1 MKNKMDLKKAAV
13 IFLVILAIILVFTFF
28 DYLIHSLS
36 EKYTVPSYYFR
47 NKVIFGTLIGLIVY
61 YFARNLVFWK
71 KSLVFSAIISVLL
84 QTRYTIEGYPLD
96 FVILFL
102 FIHFAILLV
111 VSMIVFRLV
120 DRYKL
125 HKI

>member
-61 YFARNLVFWK
+61 YFARNLILEEKPGFLCYNL
-71 KSLVFSAIISVLL
+71 SSA
-84 QTRYTIEGYPLD
+84 PD
-96 FVILFL
+96 
-102 FIHFAILLV
+102 
-111 VSMIVFRLV
+111 
-120 DRYKL
+120 
-125 HKI
+125 KIYN